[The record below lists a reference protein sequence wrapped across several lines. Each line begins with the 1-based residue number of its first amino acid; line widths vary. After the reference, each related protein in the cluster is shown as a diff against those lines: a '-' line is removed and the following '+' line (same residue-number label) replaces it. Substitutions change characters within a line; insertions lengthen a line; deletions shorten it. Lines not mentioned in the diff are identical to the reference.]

1 MSGHSKW
8 ATTKRKKAIIDSK
21 RGKLFTKYI
30 REIIVA
36 ARDGGGDVGTNARL
50 RTVVEKAK
58 AINMPADNIK
68 RAIQKGTGDLEG
80 ANYEE
85 VVYEGYGPAGCAVI
99 VEVLT
104 DNKNRAAAEVR
115 NIFTK
120 GNGNMGE
127 PGSVGWMFKKKGLIS
142 VPKAA
147 MAEDDFMTLV
157 LDAGAEDMTV
167 SDESYEVTTVLEDFD
182 KVQKALA
189 AKGITATS
197 AELTMLP
204 STTVKLTGKDA
215 AGMLR
220 LMEALEDN
228 DDVQNVYANFD
239 IPEEEMDALG

>member
-36 ARDGGGDVGTNARL
+36 ARDGGGDINSNARL

-142 VPKAA
+142 VPKTAA
-147 MAEDDFMTLV
+147 AEDDFMTLV

-167 SDESYEVTTVLEDFD
+167 SEEAYEVTTALEDFD

-189 AKGITATS
+189 AKSITATS

-239 IPEEEMDALG
+239 ISEEEMDALG

>member
-30 REIIVA
+30 REIIVS
-36 ARDGGGDVGTNARL
+36 ARDGGGDLNSNARL
-50 RTVVEKAK
+50 RTIVEKSK

-80 ANYEE
+80 ASYEE

-120 GNGNMGE
+120 NNGNMGE
-127 PGSVGWMFKKKGLIS
+127 PGSVGWMFKKKGVIS
-142 VPKAA
+142 VPKSA

-157 LDAGAEDMTV
+157 LDAGAEDMAV
-167 SDESYEVTTVLEDFD
+167 SDESYDVTTVLEDFD
-182 KVQKALA
+182 KVQKALV

-204 STTVKLTGKDA
+204 STTVKMTGKDA
-215 AGMLR
+215 AGILR

>member
-36 ARDGGGDVGTNARL
+36 ARDGGGDTNTNARL

-85 VVYEGYGPAGCAVI
+85 VVYEGYGPGGCAVI

-120 GNGNMGE
+120 NNGNMGE

-142 VPKAA
+142 VPKTAA
-147 MAEDDFMTLV
+147 AEDDLMTLV
-157 LDAGAEDMTV
+157 LDAGAEDMAV
-167 SDESYEVTTVLEDFD
+167 LEEAYEVTTALEDFD

-189 AKGITATS
+189 AKSLTATS

-204 STTVKLTGKDA
+204 STTVKLEGKEA
-215 AGMLR
+215 SQMLR

-239 IPEEEMDALG
+239 IPEEVMDALD

>member
-120 GNGNMGE
+120 NNGNMGE

-147 MAEDDFMTLV
+147 MAEDDFMALV
-157 LDAGAEDMTV
+157 LDAGAEDMAV
-167 SDESYEVTTVLEDFD
+167 SDESYDVTTALEDFFRCRRRWPPR
-182 KVQKALA
+182 A
-189 AKGITATS
+189 S
-197 AELTMLP
+197 PPPRP
-204 STTVKLTGKDA
+204 S
-215 AGMLR
+215 
-220 LMEALEDN
+220 
-228 DDVQNVYANFD
+228 
-239 IPEEEMDALG
+239 